1 MAFLQQN
8 ISPTQCKDS
17 GLALVLICLILDLA
31 TARQAFLAAAIIFL
45 VVAMTAPA
53 LYRPFAKLW
62 FGLSHW
68 LGTIVSKIILTLL
81 FYGLVLPV
89 GLVRRLMGK
98 DAMQL
103 RRWKQDQASVLHT
116 RDHLFQP
123 EDLDH
128 PY

>member
-1 MAFLQQN
+1 
-8 ISPTQCKDS
+8 
-17 GLALVLICLILDLA
+17 
-31 TARQAFLAAAIIFL
+31 
-45 VVAMTAPA
+45 MTAPA

-68 LGTIVSKIILTLL
+68 LGTIVSKILLTLL